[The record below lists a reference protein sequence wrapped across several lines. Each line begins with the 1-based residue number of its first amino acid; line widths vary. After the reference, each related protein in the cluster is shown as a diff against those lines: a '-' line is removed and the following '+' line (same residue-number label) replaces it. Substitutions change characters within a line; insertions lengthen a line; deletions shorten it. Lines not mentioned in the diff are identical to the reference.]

1 MKHYLK
7 NEGKYGITSYEFY
20 DFENKASITIDKWSI
35 EIEDNMDDP
44 EWDLAY
50 ALTNQYKFITREEF
64 ETAYKAMV
72 ERLNNISKEI

>member
-7 NEGKYGITSYEFY
+7 NEGTYGTVSYVFY
-20 DFENKASITIDKWSI
+20 DFENKASIAIDKWSI
-35 EIEDNMDDP
+35 EIEDDIDDP

-50 ALTNQYKFITREEF
+50 SLKNEYKFITREEF

-72 ERLNNISKEI
+72 TRLNNISKEI